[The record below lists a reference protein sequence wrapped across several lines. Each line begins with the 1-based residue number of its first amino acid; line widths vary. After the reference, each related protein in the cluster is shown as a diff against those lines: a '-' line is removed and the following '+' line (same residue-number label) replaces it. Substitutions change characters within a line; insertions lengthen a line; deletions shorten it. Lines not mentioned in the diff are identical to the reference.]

1 MVSGKAEDFKTANLR
16 FSLPVGALRSAA
28 LYLAVLAGLIFLI
41 SRVPR
46 DFSMTLDETRP
57 LAQGAA
63 VALGG
68 LAAWGLIGAGRAVLR
83 RPRQI
88 AWRVSLR
95 LVGWIGLVASAAGV
109 LVLVSGDNTP
119 PTGMPVA
126 GPLRAVEAVIPLVLA
141 VQAALIFS
149 PDDEPAL
156 EVMLA
161 CPRPIS
167 WLLLERLMVL
177 FLAQAGV
184 ALAGVVMSRVLQ
196 PELDV
201 PLALAR
207 WLPPAFFLAGVG
219 VYVTL
224 RSRVAAFGAAV
235 AGVVWFVFA
244 LFGRGLM
251 PGVPTFWPLT
261 LLQPFIWA
269 FNPYL
274 QPEDVLTADYNL
286 NRVIVLSFGV
296 LLLMAAVRYLRDE
309 ERVLGGAR
317 PAKTGEKFS

>member
-1 MVSGKAEDFKTANLR
+1 MSGKAEDFKIVNPR
-16 FSLPVGALRSAA
+16 YSLPVSAFKTGV
-28 LYLAVLAGLIFLI
+28 LYLAALAGLVFVI

-63 VALGG
+63 MALGG

-88 AWRVSLR
+88 AWWVSLR
-95 LVGWIGLVASAAGV
+95 LVGWAGLVASAAGV

-119 PTGMPVA
+119 PTGLPVA
-126 GPLRAVEAVIPLVLA
+126 GPLRAVEAIIPLVLA

-167 WLLLERLMVL
+167 WLLLERLLVL
-177 FLAQAGV
+177 FAAQAGV
-184 ALAGVVMSRVLQ
+184 ALAGVVISRALQ

-207 WLPPAFFLAGVG
+207 WLPPAIFLAGVG

-224 RSRVAAFGAAV
+224 RSRVAAFGATV
-235 AGVVWFVFA
+235 AGMVWFVFA

-274 QPEDVLTADYNL
+274 QPEDVPTADYNL
-286 NRVIVLSFGV
+286 NRVIVLSIGV
-296 LLLMAAVRYLRDE
+296 LLLVAAVRWLRDE
-309 ERVLGGAR
+309 ERVMGGAR
-317 PAKTGEKFS
+317 PASGGKSS